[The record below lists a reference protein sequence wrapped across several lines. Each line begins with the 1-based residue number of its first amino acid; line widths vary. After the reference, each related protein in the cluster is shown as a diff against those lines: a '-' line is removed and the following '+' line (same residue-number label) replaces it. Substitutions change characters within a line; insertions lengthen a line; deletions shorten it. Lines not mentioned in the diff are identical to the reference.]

1 MNISKWTKRWK
12 ENGASDQEMEDIL
25 VDFFSTVHEVEPTDE
40 LRSEV
45 KEIMKLENRFLSIVF
60 LVRQID
66 LFFTFLGLY

>member
-45 KEIMKLENRFLSIVF
+45 KEIMKLENRLKIIKDS
-60 LVRQID
+60 L
-66 LFFTFLGLY
+66 

>member
-25 VDFFSTVHEVEPTDE
+25 VDFFSTVHEDEPTDE

-45 KEIMKLENRFLSIVF
+45 KEIMKLENRLKIIKDS
-60 LVRQID
+60 L
-66 LFFTFLGLY
+66 